1 VWLHQKCDIHVPN
14 NLAFFKS
21 VEETSYKR
29 STFIVFSL
37 SILFNLFAFQKQNQ
51 KPSPRK
57 RKGKFFRMKL
67 RWSGREKIMRNKI
80 SDPMGMKKHYSIQT
94 IVLFSKLNWYIY
106 ICSHGPA
113 DLRHSSPA
121 NLTKCLWSRFFCPF
135 FLMFYSKI
143 CKLEGRVERRWEV
156 VRVSWLYSMFSQH
169 SHIFH
174 RNEDIIRTFVNLL
187 HSEA

>member
-1 VWLHQKCDIHVPN
+1 MWLHQKCDIHVSN

-94 IVLFSKLNWYIY
+94 IVLLLKIELICIFARMDQPIWDTVHQQTWQNVYGLVFSV
-106 ICSHGPA
+106 
-113 DLRHSSPA
+113 
-121 NLTKCLWSRFFCPF
+121 RFFSCFIPKYVNWKAG
-135 FLMFYSKI
+135 L
-143 CKLEGRVERRWEV
+143 
-156 VRVSWLYSMFSQH
+156 
-169 SHIFH
+169 
-174 RNEDIIRTFVNLL
+174 NEDERWCELAVARSWSCIL
-187 HSEA
+187 